1 MPLIQ
6 QAKKGVTVL
15 AGVIDPDYQ
24 EEIVLLLHNGGKE
37 EFLLNT
43 GDPSGHFLVLYALH
57 KGQWKT
63 TTIQFRKGFK

>member
-24 EEIVLLLHNGGKE
+24 EEIILLLHSGGKE

-43 GDPSGHFLVLYALH
+43 EDPSGYFLVLLCPVLWSLENYNNP
-57 KGQWKT
+57 
-63 TTIQFRKGFK
+63 IQARL